1 MYNCFEFNE
10 ILSAVERALTNLNP
24 TDHTIPIP
32 DIKDLIDLLK
42 IIVENSTFMFT
53 DKMYKQKVGVPM
65 GGSSSAE
72 LADLRMYEI
81 LKNILYQ
88 FEHGNK
94 ILTCLGYRDDGFII
108 YKGSEEEIHSLFN
121 LANTVH
127 PHLKFTYEFSKTEL
141 VFLDT
146 VIYKG
151 ERFKNEGTLD
161 IKTYFKPTET
171 FQYLHRKSSHPTNI
185 FIAFIKGEIMRYIR
199 NTSSN
204 TELNKQIESFKS
216 RLLKRDYNK
225 SEINEIIE
233 NNRNLNRNKLL
244 EQSVRKRENTLT
256 MVTKYNSAIRKLK
269 IKVLKHWKLLS
280 KDEECAN
287 LFKQK
292 PIIAY
297 KRNKNLQELVTRARV
312 TP

>member
-1 MYNCFEFNE
+1 
-10 ILSAVERALTNLNP
+10 
-24 TDHTIPIP
+24 
-32 DIKDLIDLLK
+32 
-42 IIVENSTFMFT
+42 
-53 DKMYKQKVGVPM
+53 
-65 GGSSSAE
+65 
-72 LADLRMYEI
+72 
-81 LKNILYQ
+81 
-88 FEHGNK
+88 
-94 ILTCLGYRDDGFII
+94 
-108 YKGSEEEIHSLFN
+108 
-121 LANTVH
+121 
-127 PHLKFTYEFSKTEL
+127 
-141 VFLDT
+141 
-146 VIYKG
+146 
-151 ERFKNEGTLD
+151 
-161 IKTYFKPTET
+161 
-171 FQYLHRKSSHPTNI
+171 
-185 FIAFIKGEIMRYIR
+185 MRYIR

-256 MVTKYNSAIRKLK
+256 MVTKYNPAIRKLK